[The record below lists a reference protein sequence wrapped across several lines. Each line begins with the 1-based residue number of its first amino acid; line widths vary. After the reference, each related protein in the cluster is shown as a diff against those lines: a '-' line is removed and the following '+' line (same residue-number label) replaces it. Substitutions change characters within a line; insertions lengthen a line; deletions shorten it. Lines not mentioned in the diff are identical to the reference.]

1 MGAQPSTFS
10 HELKN
15 PTRTLSSQLHLNDK
29 QRTFTFVQH
38 MQKAV
43 GEQQTL
49 RTRTTYTGT
58 LHTVGTDV
66 TDGKGRVVKGCPVYR
81 LRTERVR
88 FEVEWGSEWWQCKK
102 GTLTREDILV
112 RDRRRGAKTQKL
124 TPIVTSTVTPSAS
137 SLFTASTAVTAPPSP
152 SSVNRSSAAAA
163 ISSCAFSAS
172 AAASSSSM
180 MTSAASSSSFAP
192 VLLPPALDSLPRGFS
207 HSTPLSPAPLSL
219 SERQRSHIDVET
231 SGETPVQPITADT
244 KAKSSSSS
252 STTLAAATTGVASP
266 SSTSLATATTKASH
280 PHTVTVSYHGAYH
293 TQLQAA
299 TSLEEMADLLQ
310 ADTSDWTG
318 SFGVGGLELHCRVL
332 SEEVR
337 VEYWRPKFEYLWA
350 QVADECPV
358 IMALSNVF
366 HDQQMQ
372 EMYLPRTLKS

>member
-29 QRTFTFVQH
+29 QRTFTFIQH

-49 RTRTTYTGT
+49 RTRITYTGT
-58 LHTVGTDV
+58 LHNINTDI
-66 TDGKGRVVKGCPVYR
+66 TDKGRTIKGCPVYR

-88 FEVEWGSEWWQCKK
+88 FEVEWGNEWWQCKK
-102 GTLTREDILV
+102 GTLTREDILAKE
-112 RDRRRGAKTQKL
+112 RRRGAKGVAGQKC
-124 TPIVTSTVTPSAS
+124 TAIVTSTVTPPASALFS
-137 SLFTASTAVTAPPSP
+137 SSTAVTAPPSP
-152 SSVNRSSAAAA
+152 SSTGRPSPATAAT
-163 ISSCAFSAS
+163 
-172 AAASSSSM
+172 ASSS
-180 MTSAASSSSFAP
+180 SAASSSSSSSASSASTFLP
-192 VLLPPALDSLPRGFS
+192 IMLPPAMDGIPRGFS
-207 HSTPLSPAPLSL
+207 HSAPLSPAPLSL
-219 SERQRSHIDVET
+219 TERQRSHIDVET
-231 SGETPVQPITADT
+231 SGETHVQPITADN
-244 KAKSSSSS
+244 KIIKPAAS
-252 STTLAAATTGVASP
+252 STTLASASTITASP
-266 SSTSLATATTKASH
+266 ASTTNTKVATSH
-280 PHTVTVSYHGAYH
+280 SHTVTVTYHGTYH
-293 TQLQAA
+293 AQLQAA

-318 SFGVGGLELHCRVL
+318 TFGMGGLELHCRVL

-372 EMYLPRTLKS
+372 EMYLPRTVKG

>member
-49 RTRTTYTGT
+49 RTRITYTGT
-58 LHTVGTDV
+58 LHNINSDV
-66 TDGKGRVVKGCPVYR
+66 ADGKGRVVKGCPVYR

-102 GTLTREDILV
+102 GTLTREDILAKE
-112 RDRRRGAKTQKL
+112 RRRGSKGGAGKC
-124 TPIVTSTVTPSAS
+124 TPIVTSTVTPPASA
-137 SLFTASTAVTAPPSP
+137 LFNPSTAVTAPSSP
-152 SSVNRSSAAAA
+152 SSTNRSAAA
-163 ISSCAFSAS
+163 
-172 AAASSSSM
+172 AAASSSS
-180 MTSAASSSSFAP
+180 SSSSTAFTP
-192 VLLPPALDSLPRGFS
+192 VMLPPAMDSLPRGFS
-207 HSTPLSPAPLSL
+207 HSAPLSPAPLSFT
-219 SERQRSHIDVET
+219 ERQRSHIDVET
-231 SGETPVQPITADT
+231 SGETPVQPITADNKT
-244 KAKSSSSS
+244 IKPTTTTSSS
-252 STTLAAATTGVASP
+252 STSLSSASTSAASP
-266 SSTSLATATTKASH
+266 SATTTSKPTLSP
-280 PHTVTVSYHGAYH
+280 PHTVTITYHGTYH

-310 ADTSDWTG
+310 ADTSDWSG
-318 SFGVGGLELHCRVL
+318 SFGMGGLELHCRVL

-372 EMYLPRTLKS
+372 EMYLPRAVKG

>member
-15 PTRTLSSQLHLNDK
+15 PTRSLSSQLHLNDK
-29 QRTFTFVQH
+29 QRTFTFIQH

-49 RTRTTYTGT
+49 RTRLTYSGT
-58 LHTVGTDV
+58 LHSLSTDV
-66 TDGKGRVVKGCPVYR
+66 SDSKGRVVKGCPVYR

-88 FEVEWGSEWWQCKK
+88 FEVEWGNEWWQCKK
-102 GTLTREDILV
+102 GTLTREDVLAKE
-112 RDRRRGAKTQKL
+112 RRRGVKASAAAGQKC
-124 TPIVTSTVTPSAS
+124 TPIVTSTVTPPASA
-137 SLFTASTAVTAPPSP
+137 LFNPSTAVTAPPSP
-152 SSVNRSSAAAA
+152 SSANRSSAAT
-163 ISSCAFSAS
+163 
-172 AAASSSSM
+172 AASSSSSSS
-180 MTSAASSSSFAP
+180 SAASSFLP
-192 VLLPPALDSLPRGFS
+192 VMLPPAMDAVPRGFS
-207 HSTPLSPAPLSL
+207 HSAPLSPAPLSL
-219 SERQRSHIDVET
+219 TERQRSHIDVET
-231 SGETPVQPITADT
+231 SGETPVQPITADSKT
-244 KAKSSSSS
+244 AKALTSASASLASAS
-252 STTLAAATTGVASP
+252 TNTTLPGSTTAV
-266 SSTSLATATTKASH
+266 KAVPLSH
-280 PHTVTVSYHGAYH
+280 PHTVTISYHGTYH
-293 TQLQAA
+293 AQLQAA

-318 SFGVGGLELHCRVL
+318 SFGMGGLELHCRVL

-372 EMYLPRTLKS
+372 EMYLPRGHKV